1 MVIKGVSRIL
11 LLTAV
16 VAMLLSI
23 TGCAS
28 AVEEADVVG
37 TYVKDDA
44 QAVVFRAG
52 STAIKMEGSEGQA
65 TLQLKAGGEAQL
77 GNATLPWTLDEGK
90 VTIYLFNA
98 STSGD
103 VKGKKI
109 VGLGGEGMTW
119 TKQ

>member
-23 TGCAS
+23 TGCAT

-44 QAVVFRAG
+44 QAMVFRAG
-52 STAIKMEGSEGQA
+52 STAVTLSGTEGQA
-65 TLQLKAGGEAQL
+65 TLQLKAGGEAEL
-77 GNATLPWTLDEGK
+77 GGTTLPWTLDDGK
-90 VTIYLFNA
+90 VTIYMFNA

-103 VKGKKI
+103 FKGNKI